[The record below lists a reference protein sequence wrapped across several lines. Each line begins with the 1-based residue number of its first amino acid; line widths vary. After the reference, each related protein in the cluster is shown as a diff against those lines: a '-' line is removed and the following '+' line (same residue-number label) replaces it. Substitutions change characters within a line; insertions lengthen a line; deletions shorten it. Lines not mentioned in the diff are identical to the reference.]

1 MTLHPFWVT
10 TINRGSVRS
19 KRMKNSH
26 CRRSSGRSIS
36 LIRLSSDN
44 HHALSCQM
52 PWVAGLGASYALTQ
66 NWNVGVEWLHYD
78 LGSSTVTGITVAPG
92 AIVPGASISASQ
104 KFSGDLVRANVN
116 FKLW

>member
-1 MTLHPFWVT
+1 
-10 TINRGSVRS
+10 
-19 KRMKNSH
+19 
-26 CRRSSGRSIS
+26 
-36 LIRLSSDN
+36 
-44 HHALSCQM
+44 M
-52 PWVAGLGASYALTQ
+52 PLVAGLGASYALTQ